1 MRLVPQVRVR
11 CMPILCCKKAWWS
24 DREQE
29 ILMKYTVLIV
39 DDEKLIARNI
49 AGSIEQINPS
59 FLVFEPCKKVHYH
72 IGSSCIPVFLPD
84 T

>member
-1 MRLVPQVRVR
+1 
-11 CMPILCCKKAWWS
+11 
-24 DREQE
+24 
-29 ILMKYTVLIV
+29 MKYTVLIV